1 MTSSLVERPYPAS
14 HDVTAPDFAITE
26 DMVEELTTPY
36 APGLR
41 HTLAEDVYAF
51 LIGCSLIVMGLVCLH
66 KAGLVTGGMA
76 GIALLISYLVPVSP
90 GMLFTLINIPFL
102 AFALRAMSPVF
113 ALKTMIASCG
123 VTLFAGLMPRVITV
137 SQIDPF
143 FAALFAGTIIGLGIL
158 CLARHQAGVG
168 GTGIVTLWLQK
179 TRGINAGRVQISID
193 IVIMAISALFLP
205 THKILLSLLSA
216 AATSGILIVYHRPGR
231 YIGH

>member
-1 MTSSLVERPYPAS
+1 MPPCAAS
-14 HDVTAPDFAITE
+14 ATLDTADTLMLDDAPDAN
-26 DMVEELTTPY
+26 VAEETATPY

-76 GIALLISYLVPVSP
+76 GIALLLSYLVPVSP

-102 AFALRAMSPVF
+102 AFALRAMSPGF
-113 ALKTMIASCG
+113 AVRTMIASCG
-123 VTLFAGLMPRVITV
+123 VTFFAGLMPRVITV
-137 SQIDPF
+137 SEIDPLF
-143 FAALFAGTIIGLGIL
+143 SALFAGTIIGLGIL

-193 IVIMAISALFLP
+193 IVIMAISTLFLP
-205 THKILLSLLSA
+205 AHKILLSLLSA